1 MGSGNR
7 SPRRGASEG
16 EIRVGWRMGGLGMQV
31 ASEAGAGALL
41 GWLFDAWQGTKPK
54 GLLVGAL
61 VGITVALWS
70 LIKGG
75 LKLNRD
81 LDREA
86 ARRRSPP
93 PPALE
98 DDDEPGRRETDG

>member
-1 MGSGNR
+1 MGSDHR
-7 SPRRGASEG
+7 SRRGETEG

-41 GWLFDAWQGTKPK
+41 GWLFDRWRGTAPT
-54 GLLVGAL
+54 GLLVGA
-61 VGITVALWS
+61 VIGIVVALWS
-70 LIKGG
+70 LIRGG

-86 ARRRSPP
+86 ARRR
-93 PPALE
+93 AAR
-98 DDDEPGRRETDG
+98 DDPRTDG

>member
-1 MGSGNR
+1 
-7 SPRRGASEG
+7 
-16 EIRVGWRMGGLGMQV
+16 MGGLGMQV

-41 GWLFDAWQGTKPK
+41 GWLFDWWRGTAPT
-54 GLLVGAL
+54 GLLVGA
-61 VGITVALWS
+61 VIGIVVALWS

-93 PPALE
+93 PS
-98 DDDEPGRRETDG
+98 DDDRTDG

>member
-1 MGSGNR
+1 MGSGSR
-7 SPRRGASEG
+7 SRRGPSEG
-16 EIRVGWRMGGLGMQV
+16 EIRIGWRMGGLGMQV

-41 GWLFDAWQGTKPK
+41 GWLFDAWRGTEPT
-54 GLLVGAL
+54 GLLIGAL

-86 ARRRSPP
+86 AQRRQP
-93 PPALE
+93 PPAPLE
-98 DDDEPGRRETDG
+98 DDAESERDHADG